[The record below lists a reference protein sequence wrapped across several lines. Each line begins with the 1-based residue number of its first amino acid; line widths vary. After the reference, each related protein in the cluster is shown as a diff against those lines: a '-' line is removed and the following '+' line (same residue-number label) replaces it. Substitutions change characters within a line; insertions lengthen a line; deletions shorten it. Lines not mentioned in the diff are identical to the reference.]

1 MSKIGN
7 IKKTLASKLMIS
19 ILLMAIPIFLVSMGL
34 VFFVTRKAVHQESLE
49 CANSALNTTMQR
61 IRNYMTTVETATN
74 SNTWYVEKYFEPDSL
89 LAISNRIVNLN
100 RQVAGCSITAEP
112 DYFPSMGR
120 YFSAYTV
127 NDGDSIIT
135 QREAEYDY
143 YSKVWYQKAAST
155 RKPCWVDPFDDTTE
169 GTLSNNEIIA
179 SYCKPLF
186 KEGKFV
192 GVIST
197 DLSLRSLSNLISS
210 IAPPYPGAYFV
221 LLGAEGTYFI
231 HPDTTKLFKKI
242 DTSIDPQQH
251 ADIITLGHEMV
262 EGKEGT
268 MHIHQNDKL
277 YHVCYRPIEGTN
289 WSLAF
294 VCLDKVILRNYN
306 RLTNLILALSII
318 GLLLILWLCH
328 RAVNEAISPLRELL
342 TTSQKISEGDYDLVI
357 PLTDRKDVIGKLQN
371 SFATMQHA
379 LKNHVTNI
387 RTTTEETKKSNEEL
401 IHTMKLA
408 EEALMQKEI
417 FIQNVS
423 HQIRTPLNII
433 KGFSHVLKETPEL
446 SKEDLAEI
454 TSTMK
459 HNALHLNRMILMLY
473 DSSDTGIEDE
483 LAIHRNDLVSCNQ
496 IAGESIGYTR
506 EHFPDISIQFQ
517 TVLPDNYR
525 IQSNRMYMM
534 RTLRELLYNAA
545 KYSDGQHI
553 MMRLTDT
560 ESVVRFTIEDKGQ
573 GLPEGY
579 QDIIFKPFMKI
590 DDLSEG
596 LGLGLP
602 LAKRHAQSLGGD
614 LILDTSY
621 HEGCRFILEIPKQ

>member
-19 ILLMAIPIFLVSMGL
+19 ILLMAIPIFLVSLGL
-34 VFFVTRKAVHQESLE
+34 VFFVTRKAVHQEALE

-100 RQVAGCSITAEP
+100 RHLAGCSVTAEP

-120 YFSAYTV
+120 YFSAYTI

-143 YSKVWYQKAAST
+143 YSKVWYKNAATT

-197 DLSLRSLSNLISS
+197 DLSLRSLTNMISS
-210 IAPPYPGAYFV
+210 IAPPYPGAYFILV
-221 LLGAEGTYFI
+221 GGDGTIFI
-231 HPDTTKLFKKI
+231 HPDSTKLFKKF
-242 DTSIDPQQH
+242 DSDLDPNQH
-251 ADIITLGHEMV
+251 ADIIALGHEMAQD
-262 EGKEGT
+262 KAGT
-268 MHIHQNDKL
+268 MHIHINGDL

-289 WSLAF
+289 WSLAL
-294 VCLDKVILRNYN
+294 VCLDKEILRNYN
-306 RLTNLILALSII
+306 RLTNLIVALSII
-318 GLLLILWLCH
+318 GLLIILWLCH
-328 RAVNEAISPLRELL
+328 RAVNETINPLRELL

-357 PLTDRKDVIGKLQN
+357 PLTDRTDVIGRLQN

-379 LKNHVTNI
+379 LNNHVTNI

-433 KGFSHVLKETPEL
+433 KGFSQVLKESSEL
-446 SKEDLAEI
+446 SKKDLAEI

-473 DSSDTGIEDE
+473 DSSDTGAEEE
-483 LAIHRNDLVSCNQ
+483 LASHRNDLVSCNQ
-496 IAGESIGYTR
+496 IAGECIGYTR
-506 EHFPDISIQFQ
+506 EHFPDISIRFQ
-517 TVLPDNYR
+517 TVLPDSYR
-525 IQSNRMYMM
+525 IQSNHIYMM

-560 ESVVRFTIEDKGQ
+560 ESVVRFTVEDKGQ

-579 QDIIFKPFMKI
+579 QDIIFKPFTKI

-621 HEGCRFILEIPKQ
+621 HEGCRFVLEIPKQ

>member
-1 MSKIGN
+1 MSKIN
-7 IKKTLASKLMIS
+7 TIKKTLASKLMVS

-34 VFFVTRKAVHQESLE
+34 VFFQTRKAVHKEAME

-74 SNTWYVEKYFEPDSL
+74 SNTWYIEKNFEPDSL
-89 LAISNRIVNLN
+89 FVISNRIVNLN
-100 RQVAGCSITAEP
+100 RHVAGCSITAEP
-112 DYFPSMGR
+112 NYFPSMGR
-120 YFSAYTV
+120 YFSAYTI

-143 YSKVWYQKAAST
+143 YSKIWYHAAATT

-186 KEGKFV
+186 KKDKLV
-192 GVIST
+192 GVVST
-197 DLSLRSLSNLISS
+197 DLSLKSLNNLISS
-210 IAPPYPGAYFV
+210 IEPPYPGAYFV
-221 LLGAEGTYFI
+221 LVGGEGSFLI
-231 HPDTTKLFKKI
+231 HPDTTKLFKNI
-242 DTSIDPQQH
+242 DYNLDPKQN
-251 ADIITLGHEMV
+251 ADIIALGHEMK
-262 EGKEGT
+262 EGNQGT
-268 MHIHQNDKL
+268 MHIHINGEL
-277 YHVCYRPIEGTN
+277 YHVCYHPVAGTD

-306 RLTNLILALSII
+306 LLTNLIVVLTII
-318 GLLLILWLCH
+318 GLLLILWLC
-328 RAVNEAISPLRELL
+328 RRGVNKTISPLTELL
-342 TTSQKISEGDYDLVI
+342 TTSQKISEGNYDLVI
-357 PLTDRKDVIGKLQN
+357 PLTDRTDVIGRLQN

-379 LKNHVTNI
+379 LNNHVTNI
-387 RTTTEETKKSNEEL
+387 RMTAEETKKSNEEL
-401 IHTMKLA
+401 ARTMKLA

-433 KGFSHVLKETPEL
+433 QGFSHVLKESPEL

-454 TSTMK
+454 TSTMR

-473 DSSDTGIEDE
+473 DSSDIGVEDE
-483 LAIHRNDLVSCNQ
+483 LASNRNDLVSCNQ
-496 IAGESIGYTR
+496 LAGECIGYTR
-506 EHFPDISIQFQ
+506 EHFPNISIQFQ
-517 TVLPDNYR
+517 TVLPDSYR
-525 IQSNRMYMM
+525 IYSNHIYMM

-560 ESVVRFTIEDKGQ
+560 ENIVRFTVEDKGQ

-579 QDIIFKPFMKI
+579 ENVIFKPFTKI

-621 HEGCRFILEIPKQ
+621 KEGCRFIMEIPKQ